1 MSFMDRM
8 ASLLGYEKRA
18 DDPSWAALAPNVGAS
33 SAMSVRAAENLSTVL
48 ACSTVIASSL
58 GCIPALVY
66 RREGE
71 GRVEAGSH
79 PLLRLTRI
87 GVTPEMTWP
96 DFVEHL
102 VASALLTGNGLA
114 EILRNANG
122 GLAGLR
128 FIPWGWVT
136 VAQLASGRLAYDV
149 SDGRGKSWR
158 LLSGE
163 VIHLRDRSD
172 DGMIGRSR
180 LSRAADTVAAVSA
193 SNGFARTFLDRG
205 AAPSGVIEVPG
216 ALTKDQRELMRQQ
229 MKDRHSGATN
239 AGSTLILDGGMQW
252 KASQIS
258 PEDAE
263 LLETRKFGV
272 EEICRL
278 FQVPPPLVQDY
289 SHNTF
294 TNSETAGRWFA
305 MFTLAPWARKIE
317 AEFARSVF
325 PSGGPFEL
333 ELDLSG
339 FLRGDPATR
348 WQAHAIALQHKVLD
362 TNEVRQIEGWNA
374 RKEEPKPDPEPIA
387 SDPVKEPTDA
397 DA

>member
-1 MSFMDRM
+1 MSFMDRIL
-8 ASLLGYEKRA
+8 ARLGYEKRA
-18 DDPSWAALAPNVGAS
+18 EDPSWAALAPNIGAA

-48 ACSTVIASSL
+48 ACATVISSSL

-66 RREGE
+66 RRETDGS
-71 GRVEAGSH
+71 RMEALSH
-79 PLLRLTRI
+79 PLLRLTRQ
-87 GVTPEMTWP
+87 GASEEMTWP
-96 DFVEHL
+96 DFIEHL

-114 EILRNANG
+114 EIMRTSNG
-122 GLAGLR
+122 QLSGFR
-128 FIPWGWVT
+128 FLPWSWVT
-136 VAQLASGRLAYDV
+136 VAQLSSGRLAYDV
-149 SDGRGKSWR
+149 SDGRGRSWR
-158 LLSGE
+158 LLAGE
-163 VIHLRDRSD
+163 VIHLRDRTD
-172 DGMIGRSR
+172 DSLIGRSR
-180 LSRAADTVAAVSA
+180 LSRAAETVASVSA
-193 SNGFARTFLDRG
+193 SNCFARTFLERG
-205 AAPSGVIEVPG
+205 ASPNGVIEVPSV
-216 ALTKDQRELMRQQ
+216 LTKEQREAMRTQ
-229 MKDRHSGATN
+229 MRDRHGGAAN

-252 KASQIS
+252 KASQVS

-263 LLETRKFGV
+263 LLESRKFGV

-348 WQAHAIALQHKVLD
+348 WQAHAIALQNQVLD
-362 TNEVRQIEGWNA
+362 PDEVRQIEGWNP
-374 RKEEPKPDPEPIA
+374 RKEAPSHA
-387 SDPVKEPTDA
+387 A
-397 DA
+397 A

>member
-1 MSFMDRM
+1 MSLMNRM
-8 ASLLGYEKRA
+8 AALLGYEKRA

-71 GRVEAGSH
+71 GRVEASSH
-79 PLLRLTRI
+79 PLLRLTRL
-87 GVTPEMTWP
+87 GVTAEMTWP

-102 VASALLTGNGLA
+102 VSSALLTGNGLA
-114 EILRNANG
+114 EILRNASG

-128 FIPWGWVT
+128 FIPWSWVT

-193 SNGFARTFLDRG
+193 SNGFARSFLDRG

-216 ALTKDQRELMRQQ
+216 TLTKELRDSMRQQ
-229 MKDRHSGATN
+229 MKDRHSGAAN

-348 WQAHAIALQHKVLD
+348 WQAHAVALQHKVLD
-362 TNEVRQIEGWNA
+362 TNEVRQIEGWNP
-374 RKEEPKPDPEPIA
+374 RKEEPKADPAPIA
-387 SDPVKEPTDA
+387 PETTQEVKDA
-397 DA
+397 